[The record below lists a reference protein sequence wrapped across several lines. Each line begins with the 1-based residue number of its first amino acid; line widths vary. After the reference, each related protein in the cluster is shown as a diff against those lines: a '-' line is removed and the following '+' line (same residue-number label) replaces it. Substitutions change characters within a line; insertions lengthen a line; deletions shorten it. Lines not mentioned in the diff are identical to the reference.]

1 MILLAN
7 VRDVKNLDCEVWY
20 IVRSLGNLKLDE
32 MHKHVP
38 ELSPNNRL
46 FFQYLNAK
54 DMGAWNR
61 GWFDTNYVPAFI
73 RQMKHDE
80 NAQAKLQE
88 LVSKSETED
97 IALVCFCDDEA
108 KDEISEDCYLAAE
121 MEYDAASGSRLD
133 NRVVYF
139 TAGDYGKYGEH
150 AYQHGRHY
158 FCYE

>member
-38 ELSPNNRL
+38 ELSPNSRL
-46 FFQYLNAK
+46 FFRYLNVK
-54 DMGAWNR
+54 KMGAWNR

-88 LVSKSETED
+88 LVSRSETED
-97 IALVCFCDDEA
+97 IALVCFCNDEA
-108 KDEISEDCYLAAE
+108 LCHRSIVGGILMNLGAKCDEHI
-121 MEYDAASGSRLD
+121 R
-133 NRVVYF
+133 
-139 TAGDYGKYGEH
+139 DYN
-150 AYQHGRHY
+150 HY
-158 FCYE
+158 KL